1 MIAQELSTEQQSLLQ
16 QTLSLVEVELAEAIR
31 SKDYGSVTV
40 NLQAGLPILIDRR
53 RSVKV
58 VRAVQRGLVTSREI
72 RGE

>member
-58 VRAVQRGLVTSREI
+58 VRAVQRGLVTSRGT
-72 RGE
+72 RGD